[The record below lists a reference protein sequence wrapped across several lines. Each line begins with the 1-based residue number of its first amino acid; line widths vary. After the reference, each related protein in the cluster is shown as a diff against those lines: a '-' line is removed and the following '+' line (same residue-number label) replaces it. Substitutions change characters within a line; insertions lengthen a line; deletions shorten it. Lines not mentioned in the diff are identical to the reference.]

1 MMLVIGLCIDFGSM
15 AGGGATAFGKIALMA
30 VQKLPAIFIVGGIAA
45 LLFGL
50 FPKVS
55 IGGNWAIYSLFILM
69 QLLWEMALIPDAVF
83 LLTPFGAGL
92 SLFKRRDIQS

>member
-1 MMLVIGLCIDFGSM
+1 M
-15 AGGGATAFGKIALMA
+15 LMA

-50 FPKVS
+50 LPKIS
-55 IGGNWAIYSLFILM
+55 IGGSWTIYSLLILM

-83 LLTPFGAGL
+83 LLTPFGRVYPTQSVTFTTFVLLLAIACVLYGAGL
-92 SLFKRRDIQS
+92 SLFKRRDIQT